1 MASYSE
7 LLWARAA
14 SSCSMIARCAV
25 EHAPSSYSLTKSLKQ
40 RDSSVVAFK
49 SINWVKSEPVS
60 NSEHEAGMV
69 VYGI

>member
-1 MASYSE
+1 ME
-7 LLWARAA
+7 Q
-14 SSCSMIARCAV
+14 
-25 EHAPSSYSLTKSLKQ
+25 APSRVSLTKSLKQ

-49 SINWVKSEPVS
+49 STNWVKSEAVS

>member
-1 MASYSE
+1 
-7 LLWARAA
+7 
-14 SSCSMIARCAV
+14 MIARCAV
-25 EHAPSSYSLTKSLKQ
+25 EHAPSRAYLTKSLKQ

-60 NSEHEAGMV
+60 NSEHDAGMV